1 MIKDLSKKINHR
13 IKKENSLIILV
24 GKTFGHLEQS
34 VFFEEIY
41 SINEGSPPDVNLKN
55 EKNNGESVLKIIKEN
70 LVNSVHDISSGG
82 LIVALAEMCIGS
94 NYGIKINKP
103 TKLNNIYEYFFG
115 EDQSRYILEV
125 EEKNFKKV
133 EKILKNN
140 SVFFENIG
148 ITQKDYIE
156 IPKELKIATKDLYK
170 INNQWYNNY

>member
-1 MIKDLSKKINHR
+1 
-13 IKKENSLIILV
+13 
-24 GKTFGHLEQS
+24 
-34 VFFEEIY
+34 
-41 SINEGSPPDVNLKN
+41 
-55 EKNNGESVLKIIKEN
+55 
-70 LVNSVHDISSGG
+70 
-82 LIVALAEMCIGS
+82 MCIGS

-103 TKLNNIYEYFFG
+103 TKFNNIYEYFFG

-148 ITQKDYIE
+148 IAQKDYIE

-170 INNQWYNNY
+170 INNQWYKNY